1 MSDVD
6 HKTATVLDANDLL
19 SLVRL
24 GKLNAEGQLV
34 KQQFMTI
41 AAKSKAIADALN
53 TKYDLDP
60 RYDDLDDETGAVMR
74 NARPRPATVTPLE
87 SVK

>member
-6 HKTATVLDANDLL
+6 HKTATVLDAHDLL

-24 GKLNAEGQLV
+24 GKLNAEVQLV
-34 KQQFMTI
+34 RQQFMAI
-41 AAKSKAIADALN
+41 SSKIKAIADALN
-53 TKYDLDP
+53 QKYDLDP

-74 NARPRPATVTPLE
+74 NARPRPAAVTPLE
-87 SVK
+87 SAK